1 VIASKARLRA
11 VRKIQRIAGYRLPDF
26 AFHGANLEMIDG
38 GINYEQLDSTL
49 RDQLLRFQKDF
60 LNCNCKGRP
69 LCGCPE
75 QKFVLM
81 LIELRTLGLDHR
93 EIHAHLLDEYGI
105 DLFPAD
111 ILSFLE
117 DAVHRLEAIRRVAEL
132 EGQHELA
139 KKTEAA
145 IKGIEQ

>member
-1 VIASKARLRA
+1 MIAQKARLRA
-11 VRKIQRIAGYRLPDF
+11 ARKIQRIAGYRLPDF
-26 AFHGANLEMIDG
+26 AFHGANLEMIAG
-38 GINYEQLDSTL
+38 SLNYEQLDPTL

-60 LNCNCKGRP
+60 LDCRCKGTP

-75 QKFVLM
+75 EKFVLM
-81 LIELRTLGLDHR
+81 IIELRMEGLDHR

-117 DAVHRLEAIRRVAEL
+117 ESVHRLEAIRSVAEL

-139 KKTEAA
+139 KRTEAA
-145 IKGIEQ
+145 IKDIEQ

>member
-1 VIASKARLRA
+1 VIAARARLRA
-11 VRKIQRIAGYRLPDF
+11 SRKIQRIAGYRLPDF
-26 AFHGANLEMIDG
+26 AFHGASLETIASSL
-38 GINYEQLDSTL
+38 NYEHLDPTT

-60 LNCNCKGRP
+60 LDCRCKGSP

-75 QKFVLM
+75 QKFVLTI
-81 LIELRTLGLDHR
+81 IELRTMGLDHR

-117 DAVHRLEAIRRVAEL
+117 DAVHRLEAIRAVADL
-132 EGQHELA
+132 EAQHELA
-139 KKTEAA
+139 GKTEEA
-145 IKGIEQ
+145 IAEIEQ

>member
-1 VIASKARLRA
+1 
-11 VRKIQRIAGYRLPDF
+11 
-26 AFHGANLEMIDG
+26 MI
-38 GINYEQLDSTL
+38 
-49 RDQLLRFQKDF
+49 
-60 LNCNCKGRP
+60 
-69 LCGCPE
+69 
-75 QKFVLM
+75 
-81 LIELRTLGLDHR
+81 IELRTLGLDHR

-139 KKTEAA
+139 KKTEDA

>member
-1 VIASKARLRA
+1 MIAGKARLRSS
-11 VRKIQRIAGYRLPDF
+11 RKIQRIAGYRLPDF
-26 AFHGANLEMIDG
+26 AFHGANLEAIAG
-38 GINYEQLDSTL
+38 SLNYENLDATL

-60 LNCNCKGRP
+60 LDCRCRGNP

-75 QKFVLM
+75 QKFVLV
-81 LIELRTLGLDHR
+81 LIELRMMGLDHR

-132 EGQHELA
+132 EGKHELA
-139 KKTEAA
+139 GKTEAA
-145 IKGIEQ
+145 IKEIEQ